1 MKKKVLGKIGLG
13 ATALA
18 MVAAIAFPIIVGNIG
33 TINVSAEYQSATSA
47 EDMLK
52 TSKELNLKL
61 AEESAVLLKNNENAL
76 PLKRGNRNI
85 TVFHSISN
93 TIVGY
98 FGADENYMISALH
111 AFTQSTSGTNPST
124 IYQSFENNDINYN
137 PVMKGLYDEFSYYV
151 DSGNNRYGINTMR
164 GPNMDY
170 IKKAENSFVN
180 YNDAAVI
187 TITRVGCEGYDG
199 LRLQDPSEPL
209 HVFEPKE
216 GEHYLQLNEGERE
229 LISYAKANFGKVII
243 LLNTTMPVEIAE
255 LQDDDGVDAI
265 MWIGYPGYNGFLA
278 IGELLSGAV
287 NPSGRLTDIWAA
299 DLTAD
304 PVWMNYY
311 NNSQNFSDGK
321 PHYSVLDSKGNA
333 TGYVSIDYSEGIY
346 VGYRFYET
354 AAETGY
360 FDVTA
365 PELAPGESDMP
376 AGVDDRYYNRTNGV
390 VYPFGYG
397 MSYTRFT
404 QEIVEDS
411 VKTDS
416 DQITFDVLV
425 TNAGDVA
432 GKEVVQAYYAPP
444 YINGGIEK
452 ASQNLVAFAKT
463 DKLSPGESQ
472 KVTLSFDVRDMAS
485 YDYDDVGDGDKHIGY
500 ELEAGD
506 YIISIRS
513 DSHTKL
519 DEFVYN
525 VAEQVNYDTDSASGK
540 AIENLF
546 SNDDWYDTGRERYT
560 VDGSGLKLMTRA
572 QQEDGTNGFVAT
584 FPECAG
590 DVTFSDEA
598 IAFLEMQDKRYTSD
612 MDTDEDAWTIDEDYI
627 GELGWTQESD
637 PEANRV
643 AGWNTEILL
652 QDMIGIDY
660 EGTNRLTE
668 EDTSVEK
675 FIGKTGKEAW
685 TIFMNQL
692 TWDEMAT
699 IASDGNFGTPAIE
712 AIGKPATI
720 DNDGPAQIG
729 TQTVACMN
737 FASGINIASTWNV
750 DLAKEY
756 GELIGDHAINQG
768 ITGWYGPGLNIHRSP
783 FGGRNYEY
791 YSEDPVLSGYM
802 AANTISGAASKGVIT
817 YMKHFALNNQE
828 ESRHGVLT
836 WADEQTMR
844 EIYLKTFEIA
854 VKEGGAT
861 GVMCSFNNIGGVG
874 ACMNYNLTVKL
885 LSEEWGF
892 RGSIITDAYA
902 DSTWPAG
909 LIVRSQVVPLG
920 LYTNEPTGKVEGVWN
935 AEKGLPEAEGV
946 TSATLYYA
954 VRSTAQRM
962 LYAVANSNAVKPVD
976 FEIDKLEDLE
986 YEFYQGD
993 NNYQYI
999 GFVEQNAYNNGYFD
1013 RMYVSGDTVTSCDR
1027 GDGWYT
1033 LLPGFDW
1040 HYGGDTLFDT
1050 PTPGTYNFTLWA
1062 TKSYLRSPDHTM
1074 TIVVKSAFKDKEFGG
1089 TQGIAFSERIELLDI
1104 MAERSGSKLNSIT
1117 SCSVAEGSA
1126 LPAGLSVDNTG
1137 LITGTPE
1144 VAGTF
1149 EVKFIVNG
1157 LYDYTATITLAEKNT
1172 YTVVFD
1178 GNYEGSQLVAVE
1190 VVPGDKVEAPDEPV
1204 REGYDFGGWFIDE
1217 ACSRAADFNTPVSA
1231 DTTFYAKWTE
1241 LPSGPFFRVEGGML
1255 QYSSDGETWTDIMN
1269 MDDLKGDK
1277 GDKGDPGE
1285 DGKDAGCGSAVNGL
1299 VGFVIAAP
1307 VIAGISIIVGRR
1319 RRDK

>member
-1 MKKKVLGKIGLG
+1 MRNLSVSVGFPKTDIQGNGQ
-13 ATALA
+13 A
-18 MVAAIAFPIIVGNIG
+18 MQTIKYTFADGTTSEIEVTDEFYTLYAELVQQEKRNHWKETRRHISLDYLNENGIDFESPAADPL
-33 TINVSAEYQSATSA
+33 S
-47 EDMLK
+47 
-52 TSKELNLKL
+52 
-61 AEESAVLLKNNENAL
+61 VLLRSE
-76 PLKRGNRNI
+76 
-85 TVFHSISN
+85 
-93 TIVGY
+93 
-98 FGADENYMISALH
+98 DE
-111 AFTQSTSGTNPST
+111 
-124 IYQSFENNDINYN
+124 
-137 PVMKGLYDEFSYYV
+137 
-151 DSGNNRYGINTMR
+151 
-164 GPNMDY
+164 
-170 IKKAENSFVN
+170 
-180 YNDAAVI
+180 
-187 TITRVGCEGYDG
+187 
-199 LRLQDPSEPL
+199 
-209 HVFEPKE
+209 
-216 GEHYLQLNEGERE
+216 ER
-229 LISYAKANFGKVII
+229 IHN
-243 LLNTTMPVEIAE
+243 
-255 LQDDDGVDAI
+255 
-265 MWIGYPGYNGFLA
+265 
-278 IGELLSGAV
+278 
-287 NPSGRLTDIWAA
+287 
-299 DLTAD
+299 
-304 PVWMNYY
+304 
-311 NNSQNFSDGK
+311 
-321 PHYSVLDSKGNA
+321 
-333 TGYVSIDYSEGIY
+333 
-346 VGYRFYET
+346 
-354 AAETGY
+354 
-360 FDVTA
+360 
-365 PELAPGESDMP
+365 
-376 AGVDDRYYNRTNGV
+376 
-390 VYPFGYG
+390 
-397 MSYTRFT
+397 
-404 QEIVEDS
+404 
-411 VKTDS
+411 
-416 DQITFDVLV
+416 
-425 TNAGDVA
+425 
-432 GKEVVQAYYAPP
+432 
-444 YINGGIEK
+444 
-452 ASQNLVAFAKT
+452 
-463 DKLSPGESQ
+463 
-472 KVTLSFDVRDMAS
+472 
-485 YDYDDVGDGDKHIGY
+485 
-500 ELEAGD
+500 
-506 YIISIRS
+506 
-513 DSHTKL
+513 
-519 DEFVYN
+519 
-525 VAEQVNYDTDSASGK
+525 
-540 AIENLF
+540 
-546 SNDDWYDTGRERYT
+546 
-560 VDGSGLKLMTRA
+560 
-572 QQEDGTNGFVAT
+572 
-584 FPECAG
+584 
-590 DVTFSDEA
+590 
-598 IAFLEMQDKRYTSD
+598 
-612 MDTDEDAWTIDEDYI
+612 
-627 GELGWTQESD
+627 
-637 PEANRV
+637 
-643 AGWNTEILL
+643 
-652 QDMIGIDY
+652 
-660 EGTNRLTE
+660 
-668 EDTSVEK
+668 
-675 FIGKTGKEAW
+675 
-685 TIFMNQL
+685 
-692 TWDEMAT
+692 
-699 IASDGNFGTPAIE
+699 
-712 AIGKPATI
+712 
-720 DNDGPAQIG
+720 
-729 TQTVACMN
+729 
-737 FASGINIASTWNV
+737 
-750 DLAKEY
+750 
-756 GELIGDHAINQG
+756 AINQG

-1172 YTVVFD
+1172 YTVIFD
-1178 GNYEGSQLVAVE
+1178 GNYEGSQPVAVE

-1204 REGYDFGGWFIDE
+1204 REGYDFEGWFIDE

-1241 LPSGPFFRVEGGML
+1241 LPSGPFFRVEDGML

-1269 MDDLKGDK
+1269 MDELKGDK

-1285 DGKDAGCGSAVNGL
+1285 DGKAAGCGSAVNGL